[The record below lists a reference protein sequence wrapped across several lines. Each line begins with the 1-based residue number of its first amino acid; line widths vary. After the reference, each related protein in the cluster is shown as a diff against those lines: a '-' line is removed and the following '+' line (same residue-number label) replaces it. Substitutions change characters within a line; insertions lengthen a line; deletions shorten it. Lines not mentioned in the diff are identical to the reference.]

1 MDPISSAVQIIPFL
15 HCKPL
20 GPTERAEYTVAVYGA
35 VFRKPSQI
43 PDLSSLKFPKKTRGV
58 VNTVGKWVPYP
69 CQVVQEA
76 AHDQSLGPTEHSPPG
91 PELPTRACRPPK

>member
-1 MDPISSAVQIIPFL
+1 MLVWSSVSEA
-15 HCKPL
+15 
-20 GPTERAEYTVAVYGA
+20 
-35 VFRKPSQI
+35 SQI
-43 PDLSSLKFPKKTRGV
+43 PEFQSLKSPNKTGGV

-76 AHDQSLGPTEHSPPG
+76 GSDQSLGPLEHSPLR